1 MPSTPLGRVRE
12 TLVALHADGR
22 GWTVVAVALG
32 WAMIVGTMLS
42 VPAALPYI
50 RAEFTLSNTGA
61 GVAVTAMWLVYGASQ
76 FPAGLL
82 TDRIGERRM
91 LLGSMALGGGV
102 AAAFAVS
109 PTFPMFVLSAG
120 LFGVVGGLFATP
132 RVTLLSRAFPD
143 DSGTAIGVVMAV
155 GNVGSSL
162 LPAGVGLLA
171 ATVGWRL
178 GFGLELPLFLLA
190 FVALGLAVDGAPGDG
205 TDSSNI
211 DDSEQATEPTL
222 RELLPRIL
230 AAVRDREIVLVTAA
244 ITLTFF
250 TFQGMT
256 AFLTTYLVDVKL
268 LGEGTAALLFGGL
281 FAVAAVTQ
289 PLAGRVAD
297 RTNERTVLVAI
308 TAGYALL
315 LVGLVLTGERLLLTA
330 FVVLLGTQRGS
341 TPVATAY
348 IAAGLPEE
356 IRGSGYGLPRTVFT
370 SVSSLGAV
378 VVGAFADAALFDAAF
393 LLLAGL
399 AVIATGCYLL
409 LPRPAA

>member
-1 MPSTPLGRVRE
+1 MAPTPLGRARA
-12 TLVALHADGR
+12 TLAHSDGR

-61 GVAVTAMWLVYGASQ
+61 GVAVTAMWLVYGACQ

-82 TDRIGERRM
+82 TDRVGERRM
-91 LLGSMALGGGV
+91 LLGSMALGAAV
-102 AAAFAVS
+102 AGAFAFS
-109 PTFPMFVLSAG
+109 PTFPVFVVSAS
-120 LFGVVGGLFATP
+120 LFGIVGGLFATP

-171 ATVGWRL
+171 AAVGWRL
-178 GFGLELPLFLLA
+178 GFGLEIPLFA
-190 FVALGLAVDGAPGDG
+190 VALVGLWLAVDHEGADERLEAEPGD
-205 TDSSNI
+205 DRS
-211 DDSEQATEPTL
+211 L
-222 RELLPRIL
+222 RELLPRVL
-230 AAVRDREIVLVTAA
+230 AAVRDREILLVTAA

-250 TFQGMT
+250 TFQGLT
-256 AFLTTYLVDVKL
+256 AFLTTYLVDVKAV
-268 LGEGTAALLFGGL
+268 GEGTAALLFGGL

-297 RTNERTVLVAI
+297 RTDERVVLVTI
-308 TAGYALL
+308 TVVYAVL
-315 LVGLVLTGERLLLTA
+315 LVALVSTGERLLLA
-330 FVVLLGTQRGS
+330 PIVVLLGTQRGS

-348 IAAGLPEE
+348 ITTGLPAA
-356 IRGSGYGLPRTVFT
+356 IRGSGYGLLRTVFT

-378 VVGAFADAALFDAAF
+378 VVGLFADAALFDAAF
-393 LLLAGL
+393 LLLAAMA
-399 AVIATGCYLL
+399 AVAAGCYAL
-409 LPRPAA
+409 LPAAE